1 MALVKSM
8 TSAPPARAV
17 NSWNPFRCSS
27 AALPTQVLL
36 MAKLLALSLLLT
48 GHVRLLPDPFL
59 PFIPGLDQIA
69 PPEIFQKILQT
80 VFLGSALALL
90 FNRFVRASAF
100 VLGLTML
107 IAVLSSKAYY
117 GNNKIFTGLML
128 LFAGLY
134 DPRTGLLFLRWQI
147 VIVYF
152 GAGLNKL
159 LDPDW
164 QSGVFFQHWA
174 GTRLQNPLYL
184 ALAGALPGFVAA
196 KIFCWGTILVELG
209 LAGIFLLKKLIPL
222 AIWISVLFHASLLLF
237 TGSTFT
243 LFFYAM
249 QSAMLVFAFWPR
261 NTTVIYD
268 GDCGIC
274 DQTRRFMERLDL
286 EGMFAW
292 RASQTGIGERHG
304 ITQEDLQRRIFLVAD
319 DRIYSGFRAFQMML
333 LWNPLTYFA
342 IAILLAAPPADWTL
356 YRRILVAL
364 LLAFFLPLFRPA
376 GEAVYNYVAR
386 NRHRFSAC
394 EIRERKIQS

>member
-1 MALVKSM
+1 VALAEPI

-17 NSWNPFRCSS
+17 SSWNPLRCGG

-59 PFIPGLDQIA
+59 PFIPGLDQIV
-69 PPEIFQKILQT
+69 PPEIFQKLLQT
-80 VFLGSALALL
+80 VFPASAFALL
-90 FNRFVRASAF
+90 VNRWVRTSAF

-184 ALAGALPGFVAA
+184 AVAGALPPLFAA
-196 KIFCWGTILVELG
+196 KIFCWGTILVELS
-209 LAGIFLLKKLIPL
+209 LAGIFLLKRLIPL

-243 LFFYAM
+243 MFFYAM

-261 NTTVIYD
+261 TATVIYD
-268 GDCGIC
+268 GDCSIC
-274 DQTRRFMERLDL
+274 EKTRRFMERFDL

-292 RASQTGIGERHG
+292 RASQSGIGERHG
-304 ITQEDLQRRIFLVAD
+304 ISRENLQRRIFLVAE
-319 DRIYSGFRAFQMML
+319 DRIYSGFRAFQMMF

-342 IAILLAAPPADWTL
+342 LAILLAAPPADWAN
-356 YRRILVAL
+356 YRRILVL
-364 LLAFFLPLFRPA
+364 LILAFFFPLFRPA
-376 GEAVYNYVAR
+376 GEAVYNWIAR
-386 NRHRFSAC
+386 NRYRSSAC
-394 EIRERKIQS
+394 EIGGTVER